1 MSLLIVVPGFGQPE
15 LEMKTNLLKH
25 NLDIIT
31 KNFKNTINLR
41 LFNYMYEPFNFT
53 SKSVNFTYPGI
64 NVIEYV
70 EKGLLGEKIYKYVKP
85 ESVTEEYVLIL
96 LDDVKLTDEVNIN
109 TLLQY
114 QHLYGIDII
123 SPGVYNASHA
133 YMEPLDKPCIRKVET
148 LELFFYLM
156 TRDSYVKYHSLYD
169 NNTRWAWGIDACL
182 VKKGLTS
189 GIVDNMKLHHLLSKV
204 SYGEKGLKEAQHEM
218 KYNLTRFNAI
228 WKIKAPLEVFQLS

>member
-15 LEMKTNLLKH
+15 LEMKTKLLKQ

-41 LFNYMYEPFNFT
+41 LFNYMCEP
-53 SKSVNFTYPGI
+53 VNFSYTGI
-64 NVIEYV
+64 NVIEHV

-85 ESVTEEYVLIL
+85 ESFTEDYVLIL
-96 LDDVKLTDEVNIN
+96 LDDVKLTEEVNIN

-114 QHLYGIDII
+114 QRLFSIDII
-123 SPGVYNASHA
+123 SPGVCAASHA
-133 YMEPLDKPCIRKVET
+133 YMEPLNKPAIRKVEM

-156 TRDSYVKYHSLYD
+156 NRDSYVKYHSLYD
-169 NNTRWAWGIDACL
+169 ENTRWTWGIDAC
-182 VKKGLTS
+182 VAKKGLTS
-189 GIVDNMKLHHLLSKV
+189 GIVDNMKIHHILSKV
-204 SYGEKGLKEAQHEM
+204 SYGKTGLSDASREM

-228 WKIKAPLEVFQLS
+228 WKIKDPLEVFQL